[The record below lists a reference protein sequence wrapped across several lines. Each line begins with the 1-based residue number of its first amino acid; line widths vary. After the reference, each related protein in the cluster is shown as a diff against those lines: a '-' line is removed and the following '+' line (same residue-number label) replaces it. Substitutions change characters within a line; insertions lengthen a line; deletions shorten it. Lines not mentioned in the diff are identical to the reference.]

1 MRVSV
6 CAVALLLVSSFS
18 VLAEESQTN
27 SISLTV
33 DGQTYQNVRWG
44 RLTAETVTIF
54 HSSGV
59 ATIPLWKLPEDLQ
72 KRFKYDPK
80 AVAEKKRIQQEQLQ
94 KQEEQSQKQ
103 AALKKASKVIMGT
116 IVQIVP
122 DGILS
127 STYFFVSPGAGPSE
141 RMAGPMILA
150 VGCPNKEQ
158 RAEGE
163 FLTFRG
169 IQDGTWTYQDTRG
182 ASHTVQKWVYFSEV
196 KMENGALV
204 Y

>member
-1 MRVSV
+1 MRASL
-6 CAVALLLVSSFS
+6 CAAALLVVSSFS
-18 VLAEESQTN
+18 VLADESQTN

-44 RLTAETVTIF
+44 RVTTETVTIF
-54 HSSGV
+54 HSTGV

-72 KRFKYDPK
+72 KQFSYDPK

-94 KQEEQSQKQ
+94 KQ
-103 AALKKASKVIMGT
+103 AALKKASKVIMGN

-122 DGILS
+122 EGILA
-127 STYFFVSPGAGPSE
+127 STYFFVSSGPGPSE
-141 RMAGPMILA
+141 RMEGPMVLA
-150 VGCPNKEQ
+150 VGCPKKEQ

-163 FLTFRG
+163 FLTFLG
-169 IQDGTWTYQDTRG
+169 IRDGTWTYQDTRG
-182 ASHTVQKWVYFSEV
+182 ASHTVQKWAYFSEV
-196 KMENGALV
+196 QTENGVLV